1 MQRPNFGSEQP
12 NSLPKFKLKFYKR
25 QIYSFAFLGSEF
37 FCPQPKCKCVVNDE
51 SFVNLFV
58 FVVDSII
65 QLLLTI
71 ILGVGAGSLHFATC
85 NSHALVVILLVG
97 SRCPCEGS

>member
-1 MQRPNFGSEQP
+1 MYAGHAHAHVH
-12 NSLPKFKLKFYKR
+12 LKMLLK
-25 QIYSFAFLGSEF
+25 I
-37 FCPQPKCKCVVNDE
+37 VNDE

-85 NSHALVVILLVG
+85 NSHALVVLVG
-97 SRCPCEGS
+97 FGCSCEGS

>member
-1 MQRPNFGSEQP
+1 MYAGHAQAHVH
-12 NSLPKFKLKFYKR
+12 LKMLLK
-25 QIYSFAFLGSEF
+25 I
-37 FCPQPKCKCVVNDE
+37 VNDE

-97 SRCPCEGS
+97 SGCS